1 MLIPCVIDAGE
12 KKTTCLVDAGEPL
25 KVELD
30 NEEYGGGM
38 YTGAV
43 IALAAGLAGGDKEK
57 VRDLLA
63 AAHDAVAENIRKSG
77 HAAKVCPRKREKKDK
92 PVMQRVG
99 KENAGKCVLVNAEN
113 EVYGILG
120 TPTNYADSKGVRLC
134 VGDLVTVDGVDHL
147 FFGKLLPVALDEAS
161 GIPFVYGAS
170 WLCYPDMGEF
180 DPIIKVTRVKNW
192 YELCVGER
200 LRDCGLTVKWRNEV

>member
-1 MLIPCVIDAGE
+1 MLITCVIDAGE

-57 VRDLLA
+57 AREILA
-63 AAHDAVAENIRKSG
+63 FANDALRTNIMKPKS
-77 HAAKVCPRKREKKDK
+77 AAKVCPRKREKKDK

-134 VGDLVTVDGVDHL
+134 VGDLVTVDGVNHL
-147 FFGKLLPVALDEAS
+147 FFDKLLPVVSNEAS
-161 GIPFVYGAS
+161 SKHYVYAAS

-180 DPIIKVTRVKNW
+180 SPLVKVTRVKNW

-200 LRDCGLTVKWRNEV
+200 LRDCGLTVKWRNEE